1 MNPGGGGSQNHMG
14 PSDHI
19 GDSNNGK
26 SFQHH
31 SDIINGRNIDLLR
44 GDSDSESKWQEG
56 DSDRQ
61 TFSPLESLDKIWT
74 PSPPVFT
81 LTGALLAK
89 NDCA

>member
-1 MNPGGGGSQNHMG
+1 MG

-19 GDSNNGK
+19 GDSNNSK

-74 PSPPVFT
+74 PSPQYSLQVRYWQ
-81 LTGALLAK
+81 
-89 NDCA
+89 NDCASAQMHISIDKNI